1 MSPQGWHSTEPTAV
15 LHGCRVLPRSTAA
28 QGVSTALGFML
39 CCFTWYQHNDVGLL
53 LPSFEVQSGKMQAE
67 KRNEALLVGS

>member
-1 MSPQGWHSTEPTAV
+1 M
-15 LHGCRVLPRSTAA
+15 LHGCGVLPRSTAA

-67 KRNEALLVGS
+67 VE